1 MAAKVSH
8 ARERWLQ
15 TVKELTCVPVRRAK
29 AASRRLRSSRLNSS
43 SRASASA
50 VSGSEF
56 FFLPPSLSFSEARSP
71 PLSFPFLPAV
81 SLSLC
86 LSLPLPLPFPAL
98 FDLLAAD
105 RAFLRGT
112 SSSDSSEISMR
123 RLFLLAE
130 AVPLLDVE
138 PLASGP
144 EAIALL
150 FGAGTAPSSTRALG
164 GRTLGFLTPLSR
176 YL

>member
-15 TVKELTCVPVRRAK
+15 TVKELTCVPVRGAK

-43 SRASASA
+43 SRASCSA
-50 VSGSEF
+50 VGGCEL
-56 FFLPPSLSFSEARSP
+56 FFLPPSLSFSDAQSP

-86 LSLPLPLPFPAL
+86 LSLPLPFPAL

-112 SSSDSSEISMR
+112 SSSNSSEISMR

-164 GRTLGFLTPLSR
+164 GRTLGFLAPLSR